1 MDAIQAFIERLGNR
15 EISTHDINVW
25 RQTGRVRVADEYMD
39 SQACDRHLQNDL
51 ATDVARPSDDEHTTH
66 AKPW

>member
-1 MDAIQAFIERLGNR
+1 
-15 EISTHDINVW
+15 VW